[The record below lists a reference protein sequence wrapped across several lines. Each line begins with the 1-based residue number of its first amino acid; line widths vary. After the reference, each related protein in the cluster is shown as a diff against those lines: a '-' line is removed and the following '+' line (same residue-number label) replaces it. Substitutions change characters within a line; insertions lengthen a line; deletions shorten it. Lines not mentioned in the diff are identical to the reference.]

1 MRTLA
6 VSVIALLALHS
17 VPGRAQQVAITGVV
31 RDAESQRPLIGALV
45 QLGSAPTEVTTR
57 TEDDGTFRFEVRPGR
72 RAFLSVRRLGYE
84 VWTGTVVV
92 GQSDT
97 SLVIDLRRLVGL
109 DTVRVRASRLGIY
122 GVVGRSAD
130 FKPLPFA
137 TIRVMGLSTKR
148 AQADSSGQFFVAIT
162 APGSY
167 FVRASAPGYESQTLS
182 TLVPPNNGV
191 ELALMLDS
199 ARVGTNALEQA
210 YADFEARALRR
221 RNSSAII
228 SRSELRS
235 EKGQLLDLIRRA
247 PSFGAK
253 TLRFTHEACVFLDG
267 RAQPGLALSGI
278 DPATIEAIE
287 VYTAGSEGSGTLS
300 SQWPRR
306 FPCADT
312 GVPRRGATPTGSDV
326 RWVVIWRRR

>member
-1 MRTLA
+1 MRTSI
-6 VSVIALLALHS
+6 VSAIVLLGLHA
-17 VPGRAQQVAITGVV
+17 VPGSAQQVAVTGVV
-31 RDAESQRPLIGALV
+31 RDAESQRPLIGANVMLGIAPS
-45 QLGSAPTEVTTR
+45 QLTVR
-57 TEDDGTFRFEVRPGR
+57 TEDDGTFRFTVRPER
-72 RAFLSVRRLGYE
+72 SWLLTVRRLGYE
-84 VWTGTVVV
+84 IWTDTVVL
-92 GQSDT
+92 GNSDT
-97 SLVIDLRRLVGL
+97 SLIIDLKRLVAL

-137 TIRVMGLSTKR
+137 TIRVIGPSTKR

-199 ARVGTNALEQA
+199 ARVGTNAMEHA

-235 EKGQLLDLIRRA
+235 DKGELLELIRRS

-253 TLRFTHEACVFLDG
+253 VLNFGPVACIFLDG
-267 RAQPGLALSGI
+267 RPQPGLQLSGI
-278 DPATIEAIE
+278 DPAVVEAIE
-287 VYTAGSEGSGTLS
+287 VYAGGAEGSGTLAG
-300 SQWPRR
+300 QWPRR
-306 FPCADT
+306 FPCAET
-312 GVPRRGATPTGSDV
+312 GVPARNRAEQPNDI